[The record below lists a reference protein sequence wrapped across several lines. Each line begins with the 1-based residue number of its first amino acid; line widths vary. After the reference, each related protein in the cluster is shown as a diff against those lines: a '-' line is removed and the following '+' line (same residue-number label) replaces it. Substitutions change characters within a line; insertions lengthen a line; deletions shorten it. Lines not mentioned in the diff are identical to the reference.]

1 MQRVYGLIHQASA
14 YTYPVLITGEKGAGK
29 TRAAHV
35 IHSLCPRKGSAFV
48 ISDCSNVAP
57 TLAESEL
64 FGYEKGAFS
73 GAAQA
78 QWGLF
83 AFARRST
90 VLLKEVGN
98 LPLHVQGK
106 FAAMLQEREFR
117 PIGSSH
123 PLPFNARVLATTSRD
138 LRADVERGNFR
149 EDLFFRLS
157 ALQINV
163 APLRERKQD
172 IPLLVD
178 YFLEKCEAGQSRAKF
193 SDAAMR
199 YLCDQDWPG
208 NVGELEGAVRRAISL
223 TSGRAIEI
231 GDLKLCVE
239 PPIIVGG
246 PLASHRILTIA
257 SARELL
263 TRFAKP
269 TAISS
274 LPREC
279 SESRNRLFSNVSNT
293 IISAEC
299 SWRPRVSSAHNQSA
313 PWTCR
318 DRQRIGSPFYAG
330 RLD

>member
-1 MQRVYGLIHQASA
+1 MPSEANQSMPEPQPQIIGVSAPMQRVYGLIHQASA
-14 YTYPVLITGEKGAGK
+14 YTYPVLITGEKGSGK

-35 IHSLCPRKGSAFV
+35 IHSLCPRKASAFV
-48 ISDCSNVAP
+48 VSDCSIIAP

-78 QWGLF
+78 RWGLF
-83 AFARRST
+83 AFARGGT

-98 LPLHVQGK
+98 LPLHVQSK

-157 ALQINV
+157 AMQINI

-178 YFLEKCEAGQSRAKF
+178 YFLQKCEAGHSRAAF
-193 SDAAMR
+193 SDAAVR
-199 YLCDQDWPG
+199 YLCDYDWPG

-223 TSGRAIEI
+223 ASGPAIEI
-231 GDLKLCVE
+231 GDLKLCLE
-239 PPIIVGG
+239 SPDHRRWTAGITSYLDDRERQGIMDALREAHGDK
-246 PLASHRILTIA
+246 LAAARMLGIA
-257 SARELL
+257 ESALQ
-263 TRFAKP
+263 K
-269 TAISS
+269 
-274 LPREC
+274 
-279 SESRNRLFSNVSNT
+279 RLQYYNLS
-293 IISAEC
+293 
-299 SWRPRVSSAHNQSA
+299 
-313 PWTCR
+313 
-318 DRQRIGSPFYAG
+318 
-330 RLD
+330 

>member
-1 MQRVYGLIHQASA
+1 MPEPQPQIIGVSAPMQRVYGLIHQASA
-14 YTYPVLITGEKGAGK
+14 YTYPVLITGEKGSGK

-35 IHSLCPRKGSAFV
+35 IHSLCPRKASAFV
-48 ISDCSNVAP
+48 VSDCSIIAP

-78 QWGLF
+78 RWGLF
-83 AFARRST
+83 AFARGGT

-98 LPLHVQGK
+98 LPLHVQSK

-123 PLPFNARVLATTSRD
+123 PLPFNARVLATSSRD

-157 ALQINV
+157 AMQINI

-178 YFLEKCEAGQSRAKF
+178 YFLQKCEAGHSGVAF

-199 YLCDQDWPG
+199 FLCEHDWPG

-223 TSGRAIEI
+223 ASGPAIEI
-231 GDLKLCVE
+231 GDLKLCLE
-239 PPIIVGG
+239 SPDHRRWTAGITSYLDDRERQGIMDALREAHGDK
-246 PLASHRILTIA
+246 LAAARMLGIA
-257 SARELL
+257 ESALQ
-263 TRFAKP
+263 K
-269 TAISS
+269 
-274 LPREC
+274 
-279 SESRNRLFSNVSNT
+279 RLQYYNLS
-293 IISAEC
+293 
-299 SWRPRVSSAHNQSA
+299 
-313 PWTCR
+313 
-318 DRQRIGSPFYAG
+318 
-330 RLD
+330 

>member
-1 MQRVYGLIHQASA
+1 MPERQPQIIGISAQMQRVYGLIHQASA
-14 YTYPVLITGEKGAGK
+14 SAYPVLITGEKGAGK

-78 QWGLF
+78 RWGLF
-83 AFARRST
+83 AFARGGT

-98 LPLHVQGK
+98 LPLHVQSK

-149 EDLFFRLS
+149 EDLFFRLT
-157 ALQINV
+157 ALQINF

-178 YFLEKCEAGQSRAKF
+178 YFLAKSEAGQSKAV

-199 YLCDQDWPG
+199 YLCDHDWPG
-208 NVGELEGAVRRAISL
+208 NVRELEDAVRRAMSL
-223 TSGRAIEI
+223 ASGPAIEI
-231 GDLKLCVE
+231 GDLKLCLE
-239 PPIIVGG
+239 PPDHRRWTAGITSYLDDRERQGITDALREAHGDK
-246 PLASHRILTIA
+246 LAAARMLGIA
-257 SARELL
+257 ESALQQ
-263 TRFAKP
+263 
-269 TAISS
+269 
-274 LPREC
+274 
-279 SESRNRLFSNVSNT
+279 RLQYYNL
-293 IISAEC
+293 
-299 SWRPRVSSAHNQSA
+299 
-313 PWTCR
+313 
-318 DRQRIGSPFYAG
+318 G
-330 RLD
+330 

>member
-1 MQRVYGLIHQASA
+1 MPERQAQIIGVSAQMQRVYGLIHQASA

-78 QWGLF
+78 RWGLF
-83 AFARRST
+83 AFARGGT

-98 LPLHVQGK
+98 LPLHVQSK

-157 ALQINV
+157 AMQINV

-178 YFLEKCEAGQSRAKF
+178 YFLEKCEACQSRAAF

-199 YLCDQDWPG
+199 YLCDHDWPG
-208 NVGELEGAVRRAISL
+208 NVRELEDAVRRAISL
-223 TSGRAIEI
+223 ASGRAIEI
-231 GDLKLCVE
+231 GDLKLCLE
-239 PPIIVGG
+239 PPDHRRWTAGITSYLDDRERQGITDALREAHGDR
-246 PLASHRILTIA
+246 LAAARMLGIA
-257 SARELL
+257 ESALQQ
-263 TRFAKP
+263 
-269 TAISS
+269 
-274 LPREC
+274 
-279 SESRNRLFSNVSNT
+279 RLQYYNLS
-293 IISAEC
+293 
-299 SWRPRVSSAHNQSA
+299 
-313 PWTCR
+313 
-318 DRQRIGSPFYAG
+318 
-330 RLD
+330 

>member
-1 MQRVYGLIHQASA
+1 MPERQPQIIGVSAQMQRVYGLIHQASA

-48 ISDCSNVAP
+48 ISDCSNSAP

-64 FGYEKGAFS
+64 FGYEKGAFA

-83 AFARRST
+83 AFAREGT

-98 LPLHVQGK
+98 LPLHVQSR

-138 LRADVERGNFR
+138 LRADVERGSFR

-157 ALQINV
+157 AMQIDV
-163 APLRERKQD
+163 APLRGRKQD

-178 YFLEKCEAGQSRAKF
+178 YFLEKSEVGQSRAAF

-199 YLCDQDWPG
+199 YLCDYDWPG
-208 NVGELEGAVRRAISL
+208 NVRELEGVVRRAISL
-223 TSGRAIEI
+223 ASGPAIEI
-231 GDLKLCVE
+231 ADLKLCLD
-239 PPIIVGG
+239 PPDHRRWSAGITSYLDDRERQGITEALRETHGDK
-246 PLASHRILTIA
+246 LAAARMLGIGE
-257 SARELL
+257 SALQQ
-263 TRFAKP
+263 
-269 TAISS
+269 
-274 LPREC
+274 
-279 SESRNRLFSNVSNT
+279 RLQYYNLS
-293 IISAEC
+293 
-299 SWRPRVSSAHNQSA
+299 
-313 PWTCR
+313 
-318 DRQRIGSPFYAG
+318 
-330 RLD
+330 